1 MLKSLDIFPKVSPDL
16 LSTTKTGGFLSL
28 LTYSLL
34 SVLILNE
41 LLSYSQIF
49 SPQALTETVVVDTS
63 LGKRL
68 RINLN
73 VTFFELDCSEV
84 HLDAMDVAGDNQIG
98 VGELEKK
105 GSIKKNPN
113 PDKDKSK
120 LKLDEVFMGLGL
132 GFTKT
137 RVKFPKNRNKKNI
150 YRMDAIPDGKIEEIA
165 NDHVEAIPL
174 EDLPED
180 YCGDCY
186 GATFNEEVS
195 LTQA

>member
-1 MLKSLDIFPKVSPDL
+1 M
-16 LSTTKTGGFLSL
+16 SL